1 MKKLIIGITGSIAA
15 FKTVQF
21 ISDLVKEKYEIE
33 VMLTPSAAK
42 FVTPTSISALT
53 KKKTYIDVFDDDPG
67 CITHVDIVKDA
78 DLFMIVPASATT
90 IAKCANGIAD
100 NMLTAA
106 FLAAT
111 CPKLIAPAM
120 NVHMY
125 ENKATQRNIQTLKI
139 Q

>member
-53 KKKTYIDVFDDDPG
+53 KKKHILMSLMMIQDV
-67 CITHVDIVKDA
+67 
-78 DLFMIVPASATT
+78 L
-90 IAKCANGIAD
+90 
-100 NMLTAA
+100 
-106 FLAAT
+106 
-111 CPKLIAPAM
+111 
-120 NVHMY
+120 HM
-125 ENKATQRNIQTLKI
+125 
-139 Q
+139 

>member
-53 KKKTYIDVFDDDPG
+53 KNKYILMSLMMIQDV
-67 CITHVDIVKDA
+67 
-78 DLFMIVPASATT
+78 L
-90 IAKCANGIAD
+90 
-100 NMLTAA
+100 
-106 FLAAT
+106 
-111 CPKLIAPAM
+111 
-120 NVHMY
+120 HM
-125 ENKATQRNIQTLKI
+125 
-139 Q
+139 